1 MGAYGAIIGGAI
13 GSVGTLLQSQE
24 ARKQKNQLKDLANTP
39 GLDIDS
45 EIANAYA
52 AYEKSLPEAQ
62 RITGQVNQGN
72 SAAMRQLLSSG
83 IPGYEGLQA
92 QDLANIGSELRGE
105 LPPDVQAAIERAT
118 AAHSVA
124 GGYGGTQVGRNLT
137 ARDLGRTSL
146 DLMQRGGTDLSRVL
160 QTTPLPGLVGV
171 QSLMGPSISDRIGI
185 RSNER
190 TQKLQMLTKSV
201 LSPSDMQ
208 VISQFL
214 VEQGAALQG
223 AGMGSMGAGFGSSG
237 ASSGGGGLNIQPGG
251 ANYSSSFGG

>member
-1 MGAYGAIIGGAI
+1 
-13 GSVGTLLQSQE
+13 
-24 ARKQKNQLKDLANTP
+24 
-39 GLDIDS
+39 
-45 EIANAYA
+45 
-52 AYEKSLPEAQ
+52 
-62 RITGQVNQGN
+62 
-72 SAAMRQLLSSG
+72 
-83 IPGYEGLQA
+83 
-92 QDLANIGSELRGE
+92 
-105 LPPDVQAAIERAT
+105 
-118 AAHSVA
+118 
-124 GGYGGTQVGRNLT
+124 
-137 ARDLGRTSL
+137 
-146 DLMQRGGTDLSRVL
+146 MQRGGTDLSRVL

-237 ASSGGGGLNIQPGG
+237 ASSGGGSLNIQPGG